1 MFLILYSFNP
11 KYMVMDLLLGLLN
24 NLASSL
30 GHGVGRS
37 RLTSSLRSLKSLSS
51 DVLGRSQ
58 FSILLLHG
66 SIGVKLEHRS
76 DVLERI
82 GPDNSMH
89 DLLDGSP
96 GHLPDGLALQQDR
109 QVSVSHLGLG
119 QVPPSLG
126 SAGLAPSAVQAIK
139 VLEGRLSPDA
149 EPSHVASGGELQQ
162 VQVVHLHG
170 VNSWDVPEC
179 LGNSLILIVDDER
192 SQLLDTSPVP
202 QLSLTSP
209 HTPGGVHL
217 GHIGPGLVLPQEHH
231 GLLGLGEGLDLVSH
245 DQRNLWNA
253 LDLMTLG
260 HDQSRDTS
268 GSDGR
273 ADGVPLL
280 GGVDLPVPPPPGL
293 GGGEHAT
300 STAHVS
306 VSSLARSLGT
316 TTLHPGDTS
325 HSTSSSPRLGTS
337 LVTNINVDSIG
348 LPLVLGHVVV
358 DPGHDVRPHWGPE
371 HSWKAH
377 GTT

>member
-1 MFLILYSFNP
+1 
-11 KYMVMDLLLGLLN
+11 MDLLLGLLN

-30 GHGVGRS
+30 GHGVGRR
-37 RLTSSLRSLKSLSS
+37 RLTSSLSSLKSLSS
-51 DVLGRSQ
+51 DVLSRSQ
-58 FSILLLHG
+58 LSILLLHG

-76 DVLERI
+76 YVLERV

-89 DLLDGSP
+89 DLLDRGP
-96 GHLPDGLALQQDR
+96 GHLPDGLALQQDG
-109 QVSVSHLGLG
+109 QVSVGHPWLR
-119 QVPPSLG
+119 QVPPSLC
-126 SAGLAPSAVQAIK
+126 SACLAPSAVQTVK
-139 VLEGRLSPDA
+139 LLEGRLSPDA

-162 VQVVHLHG
+162 VQVVHLHC

-179 LGNSLILIVDDER
+179 LGDSLILIIDDER
-192 SQLLDTSPVP
+192 SKLLDTPPVP
-202 QLSLTSP
+202 QLTLASP
-209 HTPGGVHL
+209 HTSGGVHL

-245 DQRNLWNA
+245 DKWDLRDALNLV
-253 LDLMTLG
+253 TLG

-306 VSSLARSLGT
+306 VSSLARSLGS

-325 HSTSSSPRLGTS
+325 HGTSSSPRLGTS
-337 LVTNINVDSIG
+337 LMSNINVDSIG

-371 HSWKAH
+371 HSRQAH
-377 GTT
+377 GCT

>member
-1 MFLILYSFNP
+1 MFLVLYSFNP

-37 RLTSSLRSLKSLSS
+37 RLTSSLGSLKSLSS
-51 DVLGRSQ
+51 DVL
-58 FSILLLHG
+58 
-66 SIGVKLEHRS
+66 
-76 DVLERI
+76 ERV

-89 DLLDGSP
+89 DLLDRGP
-96 GHLPDGLALQQDR
+96 GHLPDGLALQQDG
-109 QVSVSHLGLG
+109 QVSVGHLRLG

-126 SAGLAPSAVQAIK
+126 SAGLAPSAVQTVK
-139 VLEGRLSPDA
+139 LLEGRLCPDA

-209 HTPGGVHL
+209 HTSGGVHL
-217 GHIGPGLVLPQEHH
+217 GHIGPGLILPQEHH
-231 GLLGLGEGLDLVSH
+231 GLLGLGEGLDFVSN
-245 DQRNLWNA
+245 DKWDFRNA
-253 LDLMTLG
+253 LDLVTLG
-260 HDQSRDTS
+260 HDKSRNSS

-280 GGVDLPVPPPPGL
+280 GSVHLPVPPSPGL
-293 GGGEHAT
+293 GGGKHAT
-300 STAHVS
+300 STAHVT

-325 HSTSSSPRLGTS
+325 HGTSSSPRFSTS
-337 LVTNINVDSIG
+337 LVADIN
-348 LPLVLGHVVV
+348 
-358 DPGHDVRPHWGPE
+358 
-371 HSWKAH
+371 
-377 GTT
+377 